1 MISASPELSR
11 LHRFYFQSQLPTDSL
26 RCQTSKKYKY
36 IDRGSVTECGCAFQ
50 KPCEVEVGCVTEEG
64 RVWVSRAGG
73 AGLVQAALALLTA
86 GPYRRP
92 LPAAPQAP
100 APNATT
106 LYIVRT
112 LAGDWCVW
120 LFSLLLGFT
129 VIVTIFLHNLF
140 CY

>member
-1 MISASPELSR
+1 M
-11 LHRFYFQSQLPTDSL
+11 
-26 RCQTSKKYKY
+26 
-36 IDRGSVTECGCAFQ
+36 TECGCAFQ

-129 VIVTIFLHNLF
+129 VVVTNFLHNLF

>member
-1 MISASPELSR
+1 MCLFE
-11 LHRFYFQSQLPTDSL
+11 
-26 RCQTSKKYKY
+26 
-36 IDRGSVTECGCAFQ
+36 Q

-73 AGLVQAALALLTA
+73 EETVRAALALLTA

-100 APNATT
+100 APGPNT

-112 LAGDWCVW
+112 LSGDWYCIYPPTPTK
-120 LFSLLLGFT
+120 LYRKTASA
-129 VIVTIFLHNLF
+129 ISENN
-140 CY
+140 